1 MSIKLN
7 GATNGSVE
15 LDVPDAIGSDVSL
28 TIPGTT
34 GTVLAA
40 PGSTNITV
48 PSSDGTL
55 DRLERAGNILQ
66 VVQNYNTDRFSTSLT
81 ANSETHITQMN
92 TSFTPTSSSSKVLVR
107 VRWCGEWN
115 TNTYW
120 NMVFRLIRD
129 NTNIGLPPA
138 SGTRRRGLATLSIGY
153 HEFDAASTPD
163 NFWYEYLDSPNTTST
178 VEYKI
183 GVVPTL
189 SGTLYTNRSA
199 SNPDNTAAEILS
211 SSITLIEVA
220 G

>member
-7 GATNGSVE
+7 GLTNGSVE

-66 VVQNYNTDRFSTSLT
+66 VVQNYVTSRFSTSLT
-81 ANSETHITQMN
+81 ADTEAHITQMN

-129 NTNIGLPPA
+129 NTNIGLPP
-138 SGTRRRGLATLSIGY
+138 GDGNRRPGLATLSIGY
-153 HEFDAASTPD
+153 HDFDAASTPD

-178 VEYKI
+178 VEYTI
-183 GVVPTL
+183 GAVCSNT
-189 SGTLYTNRSA
+189 GTLYTNRTA
-199 SNPDNTAAEILS
+199 SNAADEAAELLT